1 MIRRVK
7 RVRRGTLGR
16 RWGHPRRSASR
27 AVLFGVPFDFF
38 GVVEKESAVLE
49 RVEIYAVPPLTECS
63 AIPRRFATSRRVIRA
78 LPSVSDATSGSIGD
92 RFRAKFTG
100 HDEE

>member
-49 RVEIYAVPPLTECS
+49 RVEIYAVPPLDGVLRHPEALRNLTASHPCS
-63 AIPRRFATSRRVIRA
+63 AIGLRCNVR
-78 LPSVSDATSGSIGD
+78 LD
-92 RFRAKFTG
+92 R
-100 HDEE
+100 